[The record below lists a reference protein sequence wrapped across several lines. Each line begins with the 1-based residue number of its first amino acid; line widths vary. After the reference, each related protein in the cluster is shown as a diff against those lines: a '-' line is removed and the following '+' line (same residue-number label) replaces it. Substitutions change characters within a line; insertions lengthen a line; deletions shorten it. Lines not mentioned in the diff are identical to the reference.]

1 MSASKV
7 YAFAIL
13 LIILAA
19 VATWIAYPLLPAMV
33 ATHWDIHNQP
43 NGYSP
48 KSIIFIFGPG
58 MMAGMLLLA
67 YSLPWLSPK
76 RFEVDS
82 FRSTYLYI
90 MLLVLSMVAYVYG
103 VILWSGT
110 GHVVNVGS
118 AVVGGISLLFVF
130 LGNVLGKVRRNFYVG
145 VRTPW
150 SLANERVW
158 NATHRFAG
166 KTFVVAGIV
175 GVLFAAMGVAGW
187 LLIVPIAVAGVA
199 PVLYSLVIY
208 KQMEK
213 RGELVEAQPGQVQ

>member
-1 MSASKV
+1 MNSSKF
-7 YAFAIL
+7 YGFAGL
-13 LIILAA
+13 LIIAA
-19 VATWIAYPLLPAMV
+19 IVATWFAYPLMPAMV

-58 MMAGMLLLA
+58 MMVGMLLLA
-67 YSLPWLSPK
+67 YFLPWLSPK
-76 RFEVDS
+76 RFEVDA

-90 MLLVLSMVAYVYG
+90 MLLIMAVVAYVYG
-103 VILWSGT
+103 IILWAGT
-110 GHVVNVGS
+110 GHVVNVGR

-158 NATHRFAG
+158 NATQRFAG
-166 KTFVVAGIV
+166 KAFVVAGLI
-175 GVLFAAMGVAGW
+175 GLLFAGIGVDGW
-187 LLIVPIAVAGVA
+187 LLIVPIVAAGII
-199 PVLYSLVIY
+199 PVIYSLVIY

-213 RGELVEAQPGQVQ
+213 RGELVNIPAE